1 MIQLTKKEVDTLYKN
16 HPQIE
21 DPSYPK
27 KVLRGFGE
35 VVDFEM
41 KIGNKKYLVKSSPY
55 TGDKWYRKYGEK

>member
-1 MIQLTKKEVDTLYKN
+1 MIRLTKKEVDTLYKK

-35 VVDFEM
+35 VVEFEI
-41 KIGNKKYLVKSSPY
+41 KIGKKYYIVNSSPY
-55 TGDKWYRKYGEK
+55 TGDRWYLIED